1 VRRQFEIPAAIAAE
15 AAAARAQDPAQQR
28 DGVSKTKRPV
38 KDAVT
43 VILLRDGERG
53 LETYLLRR
61 QGSMKAFG
69 GMTVFPGGTVDPAD
83 IKAVDVPWSGPQPG
97 SWTTSLSADEPLA
110 RGLIA
115 AAVRE
120 TFEESGVLLAG
131 PDDQTV
137 VGDTSTPQ
145 WQEAARALENRELS
159 LTELLTRHNLRIRAD
174 LLRPWSHW
182 LTPAIEI
189 RRFDTRF
196 LLAAL
201 PPGQRTGAVAAEAS
215 DVAWVRPADAIAEL
229 DAGKRVMVPP
239 TALTL
244 LDLSEFDTAADALEA
259 ATNRKIERV
268 TPQFH
273 PTEGGKLRFVTPE
286 DPAYDW
292 EAAR

>member
-1 VRRQFEIPAAIAAE
+1 MRRQFEIPAAIAAQ
-15 AAAARAQDPAQQR
+15 AAKARARDPSQPREKA
-28 DGVSKTKRPV
+28 PV
-38 KDAVT
+38 RDAVT
-43 VILLRDGERG
+43 VILLRDGRRG

-83 IKAVDVPWSGPQPG
+83 IGAVDVPWSGPPAVE
-97 SWTTSLSADEPLA
+97 WTASLSADEPLA

-131 PDDQTV
+131 PDDETV
-137 VGDTSTPQ
+137 VGDTSTPE
-145 WQEAARALENRELS
+145 WQEAARALENRGTS
-159 LTELLTRHNLRIRAD
+159 LTELLTRHGLRIRAD

-182 LTPAIEI
+182 LTPEVEI

-229 DAGKRVMVPP
+229 DAGERIMVPP
-239 TALTL
+239 TAYTL
-244 LDLSEFDTAADALEA
+244 LDLAEFATAADALKA
-259 ATNRKIERV
+259 AEGRHIERI
-268 TPQFH
+268 TPQLH
-273 PTEGGKLRFVTPE
+273 PTESGAFRFVTPE
-286 DPAYDW
+286 DPAYVR
-292 EAAR
+292 EAE

>member
-1 VRRQFEIPAAIAAE
+1 MRRQFEIPAAIAAQ
-15 AAAARAQDPAQQR
+15 AAKARAQDPAQQR
-28 DGVSKTKRPV
+28 EKPPV

-43 VILLRDGERG
+43 VILLRDGEHG

-83 IKAVDVPWSGPQPG
+83 IKAVDVPWAGPQPAA
-97 SWTTSLSADEPLA
+97 WTTPLSADEPLA
-110 RGLIA
+110 RGLVA

-131 PDDQTV
+131 PDDETV

-145 WQEAARALENRELS
+145 WREAARALENRELS
-159 LTELLTRHNLRIRAD
+159 LTELLTRNDLRIRAD

-201 PPGQRTGAVAAEAS
+201 PPGQRTGAVAVEAS
-215 DVAWVRPADAIAEL
+215 DVAWVRPVDAIAEL
-229 DAGKRVMVPP
+229 DAGERIMVPP

-244 LDLSEFDTAADALEA
+244 VDLSEFDTAADALEA

-268 TPQFH
+268 IPQFH
-273 PTEGGKLRFVTPE
+273 PTESGKLRFVTPD
-286 DPAYDW
+286 DPAYDR
-292 EAAR
+292 EVAR